1 MLQNKRIGEVLID
14 TGIISRQELDHA
26 LEEQQKTGGKIGEI
40 LVRKGYMTEQQL
52 SAALEFVLGI
62 PYVQISQFKLDPE
75 TVRMLPTYYIR
86 RYKVLPVTRKE
97 HSLILAMVDP
107 LNQKLLDDITA
118 ATGLSIIPVLSSE
131 KEIDMA
137 IQQYLALQVDPD
149 LEQILGQLVAEDYEV
164 SYQLP
169 GGSIDEEAPI
179 IRMVNFLL
187 IRAVQGYCSDV
198 HIEPQ
203 ESCIR
208 VRFRVDGKLYEV
220 LNLPKTAL
228 NAMVSR
234 LKIMANMDIAE
245 KRLPQDGRF
254 KMEVDQREVD
264 FRVSTLPTAMG
275 EKTAIRILDRGYA
288 LMQVDE
294 LGFSDK
300 NQQRIKALARSPY
313 GMLLVTG
320 PTGSGKTTTLY
331 ALLNE
336 INSIEKNIITLEDPI
351 EYTIAGVN
359 QVQINPKAGL
369 NFATGLRSILRQ
381 DPDVIMVGEIRDL
394 ETAELA
400 VQASLTGHLLFST
413 LHTNSAVG
421 TLTRLRDIGIEGFL
435 LAACLVGIISQR
447 LVRRLCPA
455 CRKELFLS
463 EEMAVK
469 LGIPEY
475 SQRLFFQPCGC
486 SLCRQQGYRGRIAL
500 QEVMLPGHQL
510 RQMIM
515 QGYQSEDEL
524 MDMAVQEGLVSL
536 KEDGLEKALQGL
548 ISLEELMKV
557 LLLGG

>member
-1 MLQNKRIGEVLID
+1 MLQSKRVGEVLID
-14 TGIISRQELDHA
+14 MGIVRRQELDHA
-26 LEEQQKTGGKIGEI
+26 LEEQKKTGEKIGEI
-40 LVRKGYMTEQQL
+40 LVRKGCLTEQQL

-62 PYVQISQFKLDPE
+62 PYVQISQLKLDPE
-75 TVRMLPTYYIR
+75 AAGLLPAHFIR
-86 RYKVLPVTRKE
+86 RYKVLPVSRKE
-97 HSLILAMVDP
+97 HSLLLAMVDP
-107 LNQKLLDDITA
+107 LNQEVLDDITA
-118 ATGLSIIPVLSSE
+118 VTGLSIIPVLSSE
-131 KEIDMA
+131 KEMDMA
-137 IQQYLALQVDPD
+137 IQQHLAFQVDPD
-149 LEQILGQLVAEDYEV
+149 LEQILGQLVAEDNGV
-164 SYQLP
+164 PYQAQVE
-169 GGSIDEEAPI
+169 SIDEEAPI
-179 IRMVNFLL
+179 IRMVNALL
-187 IRAVQGYCSDV
+187 LQAVQGQCSDV

-208 VRFRVDGKLYEV
+208 VRFRVDGELYEV

-234 LKIMANMDIAE
+234 IKIMANMDIAE

-254 KMEVDQREVD
+254 KMELDRREVD
-264 FRVSTLPTAMG
+264 FRVATLPTAMG
-275 EKTAIRILDRGYA
+275 EKTAVRILDRGYA

-294 LGFSDK
+294 LGFSDRNK
-300 NQQRIKALARSPY
+300 GKVKALAGSPY

-320 PTGSGKTTTLY
+320 PTGAGKTTTLY

-336 INSIEKNIITLEDPI
+336 INSVEKNIITLEDPI

-359 QVQINPKAGL
+359 QVQIHPKAGL
-369 NFATGLRSILRQ
+369 SFASGLRSILRQ

-394 ETAELA
+394 ETAELS

-435 LAACLVGIISQR
+435 LAACLTGIVSQR
-447 LVRRLCPA
+447 LVRRLCPD
-455 CRKELFLS
+455 CCKELLLS
-463 EEMAVK
+463 EEMAIK

-475 SQRLFFQPCGC
+475 SQQVFFQPCGC

-500 QEVMLPGHQL
+500 QEVMLPGQRL
-510 RQMIM
+510 RQMII
-515 QGYQSEDEL
+515 QDHHSEDEL
-524 MDMAVQEGLVSL
+524 MDMAVQEGLVSM